1 MSTTSVNGTGLFYVS
16 AGEGLPC
23 LVMHGGL
30 GVDHSYLHPWLDP
43 LGDMLHLIY
52 YDHRRNGRSGRAPKE
67 TMTHA
72 QLAADADA
80 LRSHL
85 GFDRVAI
92 LGHSYGGF
100 IALEYGLRYPA
111 QVSHLILMDTAPAF
125 NYDAEI
131 RENARRQGA
140 TEQMLAALG
149 AAPATDDELRRKLQL
164 IAPLYFQQFD
174 AGLANRLF

>member
-1 MSTTSVNGTGLFYVS
+1 VSAAPINGTELFYVS
-16 AGEGLPC
+16 VGEGLPC

-52 YDHRRNGRSGRAPKE
+52 YDHRRNGRSGRASKE

-85 GFDRVAI
+85 GFARVAVM
-92 LGHSYGGF
+92 GHSYGGF
-100 IALEYGLRYPA
+100 IALEYALDDFIVYNYYGHKREHSA
-111 QVSHLILMDTAPAF
+111 Q
-125 NYDAEI
+125 
-131 RENARRQGA
+131 
-140 TEQMLAALG
+140 
-149 AAPATDDELRRKLQL
+149 
-164 IAPLYFQQFD
+164 IAVFRD
-174 AGLANRLF
+174 RAV